1 MLLINFGLFVVSFY
15 FLPTSRKKILK
26 INRPWCATDW
36 HPDSHT
42 RPQTVPHSVSCF
54 WSPHTTHSPRTCG
67 IHRHQFCPCRL
78 IYTSKP
84 THLKSISKFWRV
96 QSPSHGAHFFLVES
110 MKQPTQKIKDT
121 HAARGTL
128 STPADDTHPS
138 CPAQYSFLV
147 TGYHPHSTWFCIF
160 NALLDLD
167 YTSLYF
173 NEVECGGDVWFKLS
187 HIIII
192 IVRTGF

>member
-1 MLLINFGLFVVSFY
+1 MLLINFGFFVVL
-15 FLPTSRKKILK
+15 FLLSILAKISLK
-26 INRPWCATDW
+26 LTDL
-36 HPDSHT
+36 DV
-42 RPQTVPHSVSCF
+42 PQTDTPTVTLDHKLFHILSHAFDRHIQHTLHVPVGFIDISLAPYRVF
-54 WSPHTTHSPRTCG
+54 
-67 IHRHQFCPCRL
+67 
-78 IYTSKP
+78 YTSKP

-138 CPAQYSFLV
+138 CPAQYSFLL

-173 NEVECGGDVWFKLS
+173 NEVECGGDV
-187 HIIII
+187 
-192 IVRTGF
+192 